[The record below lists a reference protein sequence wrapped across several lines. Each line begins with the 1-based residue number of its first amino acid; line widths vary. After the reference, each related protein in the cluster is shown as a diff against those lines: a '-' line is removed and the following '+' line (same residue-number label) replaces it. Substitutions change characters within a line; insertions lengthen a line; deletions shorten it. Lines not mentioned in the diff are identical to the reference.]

1 MTCSCFKRRPL
12 LMGAVALCALFIA
25 MNLSK
30 ASTLKEAKAAL
41 DAGEYQSAIQLFELL
56 AERGDVSAQYSL
68 GSIYSRGFGTS
79 KNFTVAAR
87 WFRKAAVQGHTEAQ
101 FDLGALYHR
110 GEGVRKNSQLAI
122 EWWLKSANAG
132 DAFAQS
138 GLGDLYLDG
147 NGVNRDL
154 VQAYKWK
161 MLSEPRLKAG
171 QVPWGAL
178 GIRNLAKQLTP
189 SQLGAGQREVRK
201 WIAAQRAKSGPKH

>member
-110 GEGVRKNSQLAI
+110 GEGVRKKLTIGDRMVAKERQCWRRFRPERIGRPLLGW
-122 EWWLKSANAG
+122 EW
-132 DAFAQS
+132 
-138 GLGDLYLDG
+138 
-147 NGVNRDL
+147 R
-154 VQAYKWK
+154 
-161 MLSEPRLKAG
+161 
-171 QVPWGAL
+171 
-178 GIRNLAKQLTP
+178 
-189 SQLGAGQREVRK
+189 
-201 WIAAQRAKSGPKH
+201 